1 MNVQELRKHIL
12 EYNDLP
18 VKEVQVPEWGNITLY
33 VRAMNAQERDS
44 FMFAK
49 WKGKEEASDKE
60 KGDIVETSS
69 ILDNITASTLARVI
83 CSDPEGTQRVFT
95 DADVI
100 ALGKKSASAL
110 DRLQDAFKDVNGDLE
125 SGELEKNLVGQDV
138 DSGLKPVEE
147 QE

>member
-18 VKEVQVPEWGNITLY
+18 VKEVHVPEWGNVVLY
-33 VRAMNAQERDS
+33 VRAMNAQERDA

-49 WKGKEEASDKE
+49 WKDKE
-60 KGDIVETSS
+60 DGSVETSS
-69 ILDNITASTLARVI
+69 IMDNITASTLARVI

-95 DADVI
+95 DDDIV
-100 ALGKKSASAL
+100 ALGKKSAAAL
-110 DRLQDAFKDVNGDLE
+110 DRIQDVFKEVNGDLE
-125 SGELEKNLVGQDV
+125 SGELEKNLEGQDV